1 MRSTG
6 WSHAKLAETR
16 SIPTYPD
23 LAGKVAV
30 VTGGSKGIGAAT
42 CRLLGGQGAAVVVN
56 GRDQAGIDSL
66 VSEITRAGGRAI
78 GVVADCLDLDAIER
92 MRERTEQQFGPA
104 DVLIAY
110 AGGFA
115 SYSPVH
121 LIDEADWRAVIDA
134 NLTTTFLVVKSFL
147 PGMIER
153 RHGSIVTMASNA
165 ARFLDILTT
174 APYAAAKAGIMM
186 FSRHVAKEVGP
197 YGVRVNCIAPA
208 TVLSDR
214 IRTLMSEDRLA
225 ELAALSPLGRMG
237 IPQDVA
243 LATLFLASDS
253 SSWLTGVTLDV
264 AGGRIML

>member
-1 MRSTG
+1 M
-6 WSHAKLAETR
+6 AEPGQ
-16 SIPTYPD
+16 IPTYPD

-30 VTGGSKGIGAAT
+30 VTGGSKGIGAAA

-56 GRDQAGIDSL
+56 GRDQVAIDSL
-66 VSEITRAGGRAI
+66 VSEITRGGGRAM
-78 GVVADCLDLDAIER
+78 GVVADCLDLNAIER
-92 MRERTEQQFGPA
+92 MRERVEQQFGPA

-115 SYSPVH
+115 AYSPAH
-121 LIDEADWRAVIDA
+121 LIEEAEWRAVIDA
-134 NLTTTFLVVKSFL
+134 NLTTTFLTVKSFL
-147 PGMIER
+147 PGMIQR
-153 RHGSIVTMASNA
+153 RRGSIITMASNA

-197 YGVRVNCIAPA
+197 HGVRVNCIAPA

-214 IRTLMSEDRLA
+214 IRKLMSEDRLA
-225 ELAALSPLGRMG
+225 EVAALSPLGRMG
-237 IPQDVA
+237 IPEDVA